1 MAFDAF
7 FLTAV
12 MGEIQARTAD
22 ARVDKIHQP
31 SRDTVLIQLKC
42 REGREKLL
50 FALNPTAPRL
60 HLTTASP
67 ENPAEPPMFCM
78 LLRKHLLGAR
88 LISMSQPHM
97 ERCAYFYF
105 DCIDEM
111 GDHVTKCLAA
121 ELMGRTCNLYLLSP
135 EGRIIDCLR
144 RIGLDESAKRAALPG
159 LMYQKPEPITK
170 LNPKC
175 CHSEQGEAASRNLR
189 TNSTF
194 AGNEMPRSFDS
205 LALAQDDSTGGCLD
219 YVNLL
224 TKPGADILADRL
236 MDELGGLSPLVCREA
251 ALFAAGST
259 DARIDPQTVDTV
271 ADKLAL
277 FFHEHL
283 NHPKPYYY
291 ALPDGTPKQFAF
303 CPIRQYGGYQ
313 EAESFGA
320 LLDMYYTVRDRKDA
334 MRQKSQAVRK
344 TVQNLCTRLTKKL
357 AIQEKELE
365 ATYDR
370 ERLRQLG
377 DILTANIHRIVK
389 GQTTVECEDFYD
401 ENMALIQIPI
411 SPILSPQQNA
421 AKFYKDYARMKN
433 AEKELTR
440 QIELGENELEY
451 LKSVLDE
458 LNRAGTDA
466 ELEEIKQELQS
477 GGYLRAESGKKRVKQ
492 SKLAPMRFEST
503 DGYPIY
509 VGRNNR
515 QNDELTF
522 KLARKDDIWCH
533 ASKVHGSHVIISC
546 GGTTPPDD
554 TITQAAQLAAYYSET
569 SGGQNIPVDVT
580 PVRQVKKIPNGK
592 PGMVIYHTYK
602 TVIANPYADIVVD
615 QLNAEKKE

>member
-7 FLTAV
+7 FLSAV
-12 MGEIQARTAD
+12 MGEIQSQTTD

-31 SRDTVLIQLKC
+31 SRDTVILQLKC
-42 REGREKLL
+42 REGRQKLL

-60 HLTTASP
+60 HLTSANP

-88 LISMSQPHM
+88 LIRMEQLPM
-97 ERCAYFYF
+97 ERCAMFTF
-105 DCIDEM
+105 DCIDEL
-111 GDHVTKCLAA
+111 GDHVEKTLVA

-144 RIGLDESAKRAALPG
+144 RVGLDESAKRAALPG
-159 LMYQKPEPITK
+159 LNYQRPDPILK
-170 LNPKC
+170 RNPVGFEK
-175 CHSEQGEAASRNLR
+175 EDYQALLR
-189 TNSTF
+189 KT
-194 AGNEMPRSFDS
+194 GKDV
-205 LALAQDDSTGGCLD
+205 LAE
-219 YVNLL
+219 
-224 TKPGADILADRL
+224 RL

-251 ALFAAGST
+251 ALFAALST
-259 DARIDPQTVDTV
+259 DARVEDVDTEAV
-271 ADKLAL
+271 AEKLEL
-277 FFHEHL
+277 FFREHL
-283 NHPKPYYY
+283 QHPAPYYY
-291 ALPDGTPKQFAF
+291 CQTDGTPKQFAF
-303 CPIRQYGGYQ
+303 CPIRQYGTFRQ
-313 EAESFGA
+313 AESFGG
-320 LLDMYYTVRDRKDA
+320 LLDMFYTVRDRNES
-334 MRQKSQAVRK
+334 MRHKSQTVRK
-344 TVQNLCTRLTKKL
+344 TVQNLCTRTQRKL

-365 ATYDR
+365 ATFDR

-377 DILTANIHRIVK
+377 DIVTANIHRIVK
-389 GQTTVECEDFYD
+389 GQTVIQCEDFYD
-401 ENMALIQIPI
+401 EDMKLIDIPI

-421 AKFYKDYARMKN
+421 AKFYKDYTRMKN

-440 QIELGENELEY
+440 QIELGENELFY
-451 LKSVLDE
+451 LKSVLEE
-458 LNRAGTDA
+458 LNRAQTDA
-466 ELEEIKQELQS
+466 ELEEIKRELQD
-477 GGYLRAESGKKRVKQ
+477 GGYIRAEAGRKKVKQ
-492 SKLAPMRFEST
+492 AKLSPMRFEST

-515 QNDELTF
+515 QNEELTF

-569 SGGQNIPVDVT
+569 TGGQNIPVDVT
-580 PVRQVKKIPNGK
+580 SVKQVKKIPNGK

-615 QLNAEKKE
+615 PLNAEKKEG

>member
-1 MAFDAF
+1 MAFDAY

-12 MGEIQARTAD
+12 LEEVRQKCIGARI
-22 ARVDKIHQP
+22 DKIHQP
-31 SRDTVLIQLKC
+31 SRDTLILQMHS
-42 REGREKLL
+42 REFRTKLL
-50 FALNPTAPRL
+50 FAANPTAPRL

-78 LLRKHLLGAR
+78 LLRKHLMGAK
-88 LISMSQPHM
+88 LSNISQPPM
-97 ERCAYFYF
+97 ERAATFTF
-105 DCIDEM
+105 DCTDEM
-111 GDHVTKCLAA
+111 GFPVQKQLVA

-159 LMYQKPEPITK
+159 LNYQEPEAVTK
-170 LNPKC
+170 
-175 CHSEQGEAASRNLR
+175 ADLR
-189 TNSTF
+189 GFENYVDF
-194 AGNEMPRSFDS
+194 LAG
-205 LALAQDDSTGGCLD
+205 
-219 YVNLL
+219 
-224 TKPGADILADRL
+224 PGADLLADRL
-236 MDELGGLSPLVCREA
+236 MDCFGGLSPLVCREA
-251 ALFAAGST
+251 ALFAAGDT
-259 DARIDPQTVDTV
+259 DARIDALDVDT
-271 ADKLAL
+271 AAEKLSL
-277 FFHEHL
+277 FFTEHL

-303 CPIRQYGGYQ
+303 CPIRQYGNCT
-313 EAESFGA
+313 EADAFGA
-320 LLDMYYTVRDRKDA
+320 LLDMYYTVRDRKDS

-344 TVQNLCTRLTKKL
+344 TVQNLCTRLTRKL

-389 GQTTVECEDFYD
+389 GQTSIRCEDFYD
-401 ENMALIQIPI
+401 EEMKVIEIPI

-433 AEKELTR
+433 AEKELTK
-440 QIELGENELEY
+440 QIELGETELHY
-451 LKSVLDE
+451 LKSVLEE
-458 LNRAGTDA
+458 LNRAQTDA
-466 ELEEIKQELQS
+466 ELEEIKRELQD
-477 GGYLRAESGKKRVKQ
+477 GGYLRAESGKKKVKQ
-492 SKLAPMRFEST
+492 AKLQPMRFEST

-569 SGGQNIPVDVT
+569 TGGQNIPVDVT
-580 PVRQVKKIPNGK
+580 PVKQVKKIPNGK

-615 QLNAEKKE
+615 PLNAEKKEG

>member
-12 MGEIQARTAD
+12 LGEVREKCVGARI
-22 ARVDKIHQP
+22 DKIHQP
-31 SRDTVLIQLKC
+31 SRDTLILQMHS
-42 REGREKLL
+42 RDYRTKLL
-50 FALNPTAPRL
+50 FAANPTAPRL

-78 LLRKHLLGAR
+78 LLRKHLMGAK
-88 LISMSQPHM
+88 LADVAQPPM
-97 ERCAYFYF
+97 ERMAVFTF
-105 DCIDEM
+105 DCTDEM
-111 GDHVTKCLAA
+111 GFPVQKKLVA

-135 EGRIIDCLR
+135 EGRILDCLR

-159 LMYQKPEPITK
+159 LNYQEPDPVTKANPETEE
-170 LNPKC
+170 NY
-175 CHSEQGEAASRNLR
+175 G
-189 TNSTF
+189 
-194 AGNEMPRSFDS
+194 
-205 LALAQDDSTGGCLD
+205 
-219 YVNLL
+219 NLL
-224 TKPGADILADRL
+224 TFPGADLLCDRL
-236 MDELGGLSPLVCREA
+236 MDTFGGLSPLVCREA
-251 ALFAAGST
+251 ALFAAGDT
-259 DARIDPQTVDTV
+259 DARVENLDIAAA
-271 ADKLAL
+271 ADKLQL
-277 FFHEHL
+277 FFAEHL
-283 NHPKPYYY
+283 QHPKAYYY

-303 CPIRQYGGYQ
+303 CPIRQYGNCR
-313 EAESFGA
+313 EAASFGA
-320 LLDMYYTVRDRKDA
+320 LLDMYYTVRDRNDS

-357 AIQEKELE
+357 AIQEKELT

-377 DILTANIHRIVK
+377 DIVTANIHKIVK
-389 GQTTVECEDFYD
+389 GQTVVQCEDFYD
-401 ENMALIQIPI
+401 EEMKIIDIPI

-433 AEKELTR
+433 AERELTK
-440 QIELGENELEY
+440 QISLGETELDY
-451 LKSVLDE
+451 LKSVLEE
-458 LNRAGTDA
+458 LSRAQSDA
-466 ELEEIKQELQS
+466 ELEEIKRELQD
-477 GGYLRAESGKKRVKQ
+477 GGYLRAEAGRKKQKQ
-492 SKLAPMRFEST
+492 AKLSPMRFEST

-569 SGGQNIPVDVT
+569 TGGQNIPVDVT
-580 PVRQVKKIPNGK
+580 PVKQVKKIPNGK
-592 PGMVIYHTYK
+592 PGMVIYHSYK
-602 TVIANPYADIVVD
+602 TVIANPYKEIVVD
-615 QLNAEKKE
+615 PLNAEKKEG

>member
-1 MAFDAF
+1 MAFDAY

-12 MGEIQARTAD
+12 LEEVREKCTGARI
-22 ARVDKIHQP
+22 DKIHQP
-31 SRDTVLIQLKC
+31 SRDTLILHLRC

-50 FALNPTAPRL
+50 FAANPTAPRL

-78 LLRKHLLGAR
+78 LLRKHLLGAK
-88 LISMSQPHM
+88 LVEITQPPM
-97 ERCAYFYF
+97 ERAATFTFACT
-105 DCIDEM
+105 DEM
-111 GDHVTKCLAA
+111 GFPVQKKLVA

-135 EGRIIDCLR
+135 EGRILDCLR

-159 LMYQKPEPITK
+159 LNYQEPDPVTK
-170 LNPKC
+170 
-175 CHSEQGEAASRNLR
+175 QDLR
-189 TNSTF
+189 KTPDFTAF
-194 AGNEMPRSFDS
+194 LKE
-205 LALAQDDSTGGCLD
+205 
-219 YVNLL
+219 
-224 TKPGADILADRL
+224 PGADLLCDRL
-236 MDELGGLSPLVCREA
+236 MDTFGGLSPLVCREA
-251 ALFAAGST
+251 AIFAAGDT
-259 DARIDPQTVDTV
+259 DARIDSLDLDSTGE
-271 ADKLAL
+271 KLAL
-277 FFHEHL
+277 FFREHMD
-283 NHPKPYYY
+283 HPKPCYY

-303 CPIRQYGGYQ
+303 CPIRQYGECR

-320 LLDMYYTVRDRKDA
+320 LLDMYYTVRDRKDS

-344 TVQNLCTRLTKKL
+344 TVQNLCTRLTRKL

-377 DILTANIHRIVK
+377 DIVTANIHKIIK
-389 GQTTVECEDFYD
+389 GQTVVQCEDFYD
-401 ENMALIQIPI
+401 EEMTVIDIPI

-433 AEKELTR
+433 AEKELTK
-440 QIELGENELEY
+440 QIELGETELHY
-451 LKSVLDE
+451 LKSVLEE
-458 LNRAGTDA
+458 LNRAQTDA
-466 ELEEIKQELQS
+466 ELEEIKRELQD
-477 GGYLRAESGKKRVKQ
+477 GGYLRAESGRKKVKQ
-492 SKLAPMRFEST
+492 AKLSPMRFEST

-546 GGTTPPDD
+546 GGTQPPDD

-569 SGGQNIPVDVT
+569 TGGQNIPVDVT
-580 PVRQVKKIPNGK
+580 SVKQVKKIPNGK

-615 QLNAEKKE
+615 PLNAEKKADG

>member
-7 FLTAV
+7 FLSAV
-12 MGEIQARTAD
+12 LEEVREKCIGARI
-22 ARVDKIHQP
+22 DKIHQP
-31 SRDTVLIQLKC
+31 SRDTLILQMHS
-42 REGREKLL
+42 RDYRSKLL
-50 FALNPTAPRL
+50 FAANPTAPRL
-60 HLTTASP
+60 HLTNASP
-67 ENPAEPPMFCM
+67 ENPPEPPMFCM
-78 LLRKHLLGAR
+78 LLRKHLMGAK
-88 LISMSQPHM
+88 LSEVIQIPM
-97 ERCAYFYF
+97 ERCATFTF
-105 DCIDEM
+105 DCTDEM
-111 GDHVTKCLAA
+111 GFPVQKRLVA

-159 LMYQKPEPITK
+159 LNYQDPEPITK
-170 LNPKC
+170 INPANP
-175 CHSEQGEAASRNLR
+175 EN
-189 TNSTF
+189 
-194 AGNEMPRSFDS
+194 
-205 LALAQDDSTGGCLD
+205 
-219 YVNLL
+219 YVNFFDG
-224 TKPGADILADRL
+224 PGADLIADRL
-236 MDELGGLSPLVCREA
+236 MDTFGGLSPLVCREA

-259 DARIDPQTVDTV
+259 DARPDPRDEDTI
-271 ADKLAL
+271 AEKLQL
-277 FFHEHL
+277 FFTEHL

-303 CPIRQYGGYQ
+303 CPIRQYGDYK
-313 EAESFGA
+313 EAESFGQ

-344 TVQNLCTRLTKKL
+344 TVQNLCTRLTRKL

-377 DILTANIHRIVK
+377 DIVTANIHKIVK
-389 GQTTVECEDFYD
+389 GQTLVQCEDFYD
-401 ENMALIQIPI
+401 EDMKVIDIPI
-411 SPILSPQQNA
+411 SPILPPQQNA
-421 AKFYKDYARMKN
+421 AKFYKDYTRMKN
-433 AEKELTR
+433 AEKELTK
-440 QIELGENELEY
+440 QMELGENELYY
-451 LKSVLDE
+451 LKSVLEE
-458 LNRAGTDA
+458 LNRAQTDA
-466 ELEEIKQELQS
+466 ELEEIKRELQE
-477 GGYLRAESGKKRVKQ
+477 GGYIRVDNTKKKMKQGKVP
-492 SKLAPMRFEST
+492 PMRFEST

-515 QNDELTF
+515 QNEELTF

-580 PVRQVKKIPNGK
+580 PVKQVKKIPNGK

-615 QLNAEKKE
+615 ALNAEKKEAE

>member
-7 FLTAV
+7 FLSAV
-12 MGEIQARTAD
+12 LEEVRAKCIGARI
-22 ARVDKIHQP
+22 DKIHQP
-31 SRDTVLIQLKC
+31 SRDTLIIHMHS
-42 REGREKLL
+42 REHRTKLL
-50 FALNPTAPRL
+50 FAANPTAPRL

-78 LLRKHLLGAR
+78 LLRKHLMGAK
-88 LISMSQPHM
+88 LADISQPPM
-97 ERCAYFYF
+97 ERAATFTF
-105 DCIDEM
+105 DCTDEM
-111 GDHVTKCLAA
+111 GFPVQKRLVA

-135 EGRIIDCLR
+135 EGRILDCLR

-159 LMYQKPEPITK
+159 LMYQEPEAIAKHDP
-170 LNPKC
+170 
-175 CHSEQGEAASRNLR
+175 R
-189 TNSTF
+189 TEEN
-194 AGNEMPRSFDS
+194 
-205 LALAQDDSTGGCLD
+205 
-219 YVNLL
+219 YVNFFDG
-224 TKPGADILADRL
+224 PGADVIADRL
-236 MDELGGLSPLVCREA
+236 MDTFGGLSPLVCREA

-259 DARIDPQTVDTV
+259 DARCNLRDEELV
-271 ADKLAL
+271 AEKLRL

-283 NHPKPYYY
+283 NHPKPYFY
-291 ALPDGTPKQFAF
+291 AQADGTPKQFAF
-303 CPIRQYGGYQ
+303 CPIRQYGTCQ
-313 EAESFGA
+313 EAESFAA

-344 TVQNLCTRLTKKL
+344 TVQNLCTRLTRKL

-377 DILTANIHRIVK
+377 DIVTANIHKIVK

-401 ENMALIQIPI
+401 EEMKTISIPI

-421 AKFYKDYARMKN
+421 AKFYKDYTRMKN
-433 AEKELTR
+433 AEKELTK
-440 QIELGENELEY
+440 QMELGETELHY
-451 LKSVLDE
+451 LKSVLEE
-458 LNRAGTDA
+458 LNRAQTEA
-466 ELEEIKQELQS
+466 ELEEIRRELQEV
-477 GGYLRAESGKKRVKQ
+477 GYLRPEAGRKKAKQGKLQ
-492 SKLAPMRFEST
+492 PMRFEST

-509 VGRNNR
+509 VGRNNK
-515 QNDELTF
+515 QNEELTF

-580 PVRQVKKIPNGK
+580 PVKQVKKIPNGK

-602 TVIANPYADIVVD
+602 TVIANPYAEIVVD
-615 QLNAEKKE
+615 ALNAEKREEE